1 MQGAGFPL
9 RHVCVAMLRSDIKE
23 LYETALSSKHE
34 AAPHAPLQTYFSDT
48 LKIRVPSADAPMYEL
63 IREAHASVTLR
74 GASIS
79 NSEQYFAAMKQEVAR
94 RLRESPVFWARLW
107 PAGLAL
113 GKLLLMQP
121 ALVRGKTVLELG
133 CGLGPGALCAAVAGA
148 REVVATDIEP
158 KALEFVKQSAAD
170 NGMSQVC
177 CACVLDWNGRVP
189 ATLGGPFDVVLAGD
203 VIYQD
208 EHAPALGRL
217 LASSAL
223 VKPDGLVIFSDSLE
237 RPYGTSHQSELCERL
252 GASGFE
258 QVESRDLDVS
268 ADCPARTGVAAGRYV
283 RLLIY
288 TKPGPRSRVARTV
301 PIDPRIGF
309 AHSAQRR
316 RPTLPASAP
325 LRPGALPPLGR
336 K

>member
-1 MQGAGFPL
+1 
-9 RHVCVAMLRSDIKE
+9 
-23 LYETALSSKHE
+23 
-34 AAPHAPLQTYFSDT
+34 LQTYFSDT

-63 IREAHASVTLR
+63 IREAHASVTLG

-79 NSEQYFAAMKQEVAR
+79 NSEQYLAAMKQEVAR
-94 RLRESPVFWARLW
+94 RLQESPVFWARLW

-177 CACVLDWNGRVP
+177 GACVLDWNGRVP

-258 QVESRDLDVS
+258 QVEKRDLDVS

-301 PIDPRIGF
+301 PIVN
-309 AHSAQRR
+309 
-316 RPTLPASAP
+316 
-325 LRPGALPPLGR
+325 
-336 K
+336 

>member
-1 MQGAGFPL
+1 MCVYAY
-9 RHVCVAMLRSDIKE
+9 VCVCMR
-23 LYETALSSKHE
+23 
-34 AAPHAPLQTYFSDT
+34 
-48 LKIRVPSADAPMYEL
+48 MY
-63 IREAHASVTLR
+63 
-74 GASIS
+74 
-79 NSEQYFAAMKQEVAR
+79 
-94 RLRESPVFWARLW
+94 
-107 PAGLAL
+107 
-113 GKLLLMQP
+113 
-121 ALVRGKTVLELG
+121 
-133 CGLGPGALCAAVAGA
+133 
-148 REVVATDIEP
+148 
-158 KALEFVKQSAAD
+158 
-170 NGMSQVC
+170 
-177 CACVLDWNGRVP
+177 ACLH
-189 ATLGGPFDVVLAGD
+189 
-203 VIYQD
+203 D

-288 TKPGPRSRVARTV
+288 AKPGPRSRVARTV

-309 AHSAQRR
+309 AILPNGDGRR
-316 RPTLPASAP
+316 SAP